1 LIDLE
6 RRTLELAP
14 FGYIYLSED
23 LNVEY
28 VNQYARTLVRCELGS
43 NISEYLH
50 PDAIKEFKTL
60 ITDRNPQRQYEL
72 QLLLDIGTKTI
83 QASCASNQAGGVDFF
98 IQDISESKVLGRQLQ
113 ETSEPA
119 RKFVHDIS
127 NALASTI
134 GYSELLSMMLSEQE
148 MFAGEKLNVIRRY
161 QSEVGEGL
169 MKAESLIRKERARKN
184 RTSASAGSHSEST
197 QSGLPLTTHPLT
209 TRPFTTSKTSKLP
222 TSLVRRHI
230 VIVDDELSIAEFLAE
245 LMRSRHYKTTIFT
258 SSMEAREYLIKNSNK
273 VDLIILDQLMPQM
286 TGIDLATDLL
296 SLDINL
302 PIVLCSGDQ
311 TLVESQPN
319 GGLNIKNFISKPV
332 DINELIEL
340 VTTVLA

>member
-1 LIDLE
+1 MIDLE
-6 RRTLELAP
+6 LRTLERAP
-14 FGYIYLSED
+14 FGYIYLNED

-43 NISEYLH
+43 AILEYLH
-50 PDAIKEFKTL
+50 PDARKEFSAL
-60 ITDRNPQRQYEL
+60 IANRNPQRQYEL

-83 QASCASNQAGGVDFF
+83 QASCASNQAGGIDFF

-148 MFAGEKLNVIRRY
+148 MFAGEKLSVIRRY
-161 QSEVGEGL
+161 QSEVSEGL
-169 MKAESLIRKERARKN
+169 MKAQSLIHKERARKN
-184 RTSASAGSHSEST
+184 RTSASTGSHSEST
-197 QSGLPLTTHPLT
+197 QSSHPLT
-209 TRPFTTSKTSKLP
+209 TTKPPKQP
-222 TSLVRRHI
+222 TSLVRQHI
-230 VIVDDELSIAEFLAE
+230 VIVDDERSIAEFLAE
-245 LMRSRHYKTTIFT
+245 LMRSRHYKATIFT
-258 SSMEAREYLIKNSNK
+258 SSIEAHEYLIKNSNK
-273 VDLIILDQLMPQM
+273 VDLVILDQLMPQM

-296 SLDINL
+296 SMDINL

-311 TLVESQPN
+311 ALIESQSN

-332 DINELIEL
+332 DISELIEL
-340 VTTVLA
+340 VATVLS